1 MMELDEALR
10 AVAHPAR
17 RQLLHL
23 VADREHTVGELAQ
36 RVGLSQP
43 ATSQQ
48 LGVLRDAGLVTTR
61 PDGNRRLYRV
71 DVERLAELRAELDQ
85 LWSGA
90 QSGLK
95 LRPRPS
101 TSVESVFPNGAR
113 SAGRG
118 DRGIA

>member
-17 RQLLHL
+17 RQLLRL
-23 VADREHTVGELAQ
+23 VADREHTVGELAE

-90 QSGLK
+90 LSGLK
-95 LRPRPS
+95 AAAEAEHQRRKRLS
-101 TSVESVFPNGAR
+101 
-113 SAGRG
+113 
-118 DRGIA
+118 

>member
-1 MMELDEALR
+1 MELDETLR

-17 RQLLHL
+17 RQLLRL
-23 VADREHTVGELAQ
+23 VADREHTVGELAEL
-36 RVGLSQP
+36 VGLSQP

-90 QSGLK
+90 LSGLK
-95 LRPRPS
+95 AAAEAEHQRRKRLS
-101 TSVESVFPNGAR
+101 
-113 SAGRG
+113 
-118 DRGIA
+118 

>member
-1 MMELDEALR
+1 MMELDETLR

-17 RQLLHL
+17 RQLLRL
-23 VADREHTVGELAQ
+23 VADREHTVGELAEL
-36 RVGLSQP
+36 VGLSQP

-90 QSGLK
+90 LSGLK
-95 LRPRPS
+95 AAAEAEHQRRKRLS
-101 TSVESVFPNGAR
+101 
-113 SAGRG
+113 
-118 DRGIA
+118 